1 MDKTIEDLLN
11 SKLGFLEKELLA
23 EMVTHCSI
31 HQFPAGT
38 ELVRIGQY
46 VKVIPIVLSGLVKV
60 MTQHEDKGYLLYYI
74 KPNESCV
81 MSLTA
86 GIKRQQSLIEA
97 ITETESELLLIPS
110 EKIQHWIEIYP
121 RLNKLFYQQYE
132 DRYSD
137 MIETVHHLLFDK
149 LDKRI
154 LHYLNEKSE
163 TLQQNP
169 VKISHRQIAQDVG
182 TAREVVSRVMKQ
194 LERDNLVKQLHDS
207 IQLV

>member
-1 MDKTIEDLLN
+1 MTYEELLLK
-11 SKLGFLEKELLA
+11 KLGFLEKELL
-23 EMVTHCSI
+23 EQLLEQSTI
-31 HQFPAGT
+31 KEFPAGI
-38 ELVRIGQY
+38 ELVRTGQY

-60 MTQHEDKGYLLYYI
+60 LTQHEDKEYLLYYI

-97 ITETESELLLIPS
+97 ITETESVLLLIPS
-110 EKIQHWIEIYP
+110 DKIEHWIDQYP

-132 DRYSD
+132 DRYTD

-154 LHYLNEKSE
+154 IHYLKEKSE
-163 TLQQNP
+163 TLNQNP
-169 VKISHRQIAQDVG
+169 IKISHRQIAQDLG

-194 LERDNLVKQLHDS
+194 LERDHLVKQLPDA
-207 IQLV
+207 IQLL

>member
-1 MDKTIEDLLN
+1 
-11 SKLGFLEKELLA
+11 
-23 EMVTHCSI
+23 
-31 HQFPAGT
+31 
-38 ELVRIGQY
+38 
-46 VKVIPIVLSGLVKV
+46 

-110 EKIQHWIEIYP
+110 EKIQHWIELYP

-132 DRYSD
+132 DRYTD

-154 LHYLNEKSE
+154 VHLKEKSE

-169 VKISHRQIAQDVG
+169 VKISHRQIAQDLG

-194 LERDNLVKQLHDS
+194 LERDNLVKQLPDS
-207 IQLV
+207 IQLF

>member
-1 MDKTIEDLLN
+1 MTYEELLLK
-11 SKLGFLEKELLA
+11 KLGFLEKELL
-23 EMVTHCSI
+23 EQLLEQSTI
-31 HQFPAGT
+31 KEFPAGI
-38 ELVRIGQY
+38 ELVRTGQY

-60 MTQHEDKGYLLYYI
+60 LTQHEDKEYLLYYI

-97 ITETESELLLIPS
+97 ITETESVLLLIPS
-110 EKIQHWIEIYP
+110 DKIEHWIDQYP

-132 DRYSD
+132 DRYTD

-154 LHYLNEKSE
+154 IHYLKEKSE
-163 TLQQNP
+163 TLNQNP
-169 VKISHRQIAQDVG
+169 IKISHRQIAQDLG

-194 LERDNLVKQLHDS
+194 LERDHLVKQLSDA
-207 IQLV
+207 IQLL

>member
-1 MDKTIEDLLN
+1 MIYEELLLK
-11 SKLGFLEKELLA
+11 KLGFLEKELL
-23 EMVTHCSI
+23 EQLLEQGTI
-31 HQFPAGT
+31 KEFPAGI
-38 ELVRIGQY
+38 ELVRTGQY

-60 MTQHEDKGYLLYYI
+60 LTQHEDKEYLLYYI

-97 ITETESELLLIPS
+97 ITETESVLLLIPS
-110 EKIQHWIEIYP
+110 DKIEHWIDQYP

-132 DRYSD
+132 DRYTD

-154 LHYLNEKSE
+154 IHYLKEKSE
-163 TLQQNP
+163 TLNQNP
-169 VKISHRQIAQDVG
+169 IKISHRQIAQDLG

-194 LERDNLVKQLHDS
+194 LERDHLVKQLSDA
-207 IQLV
+207 IQLL

>member
-1 MDKTIEDLLN
+1 MDLTIEDLVK
-11 SKLGFLEKELLA
+11 SKLGFLEKELLN
-23 EMVTHCSI
+23 EIVTNCTI
-31 HQFPAGT
+31 HLFPAGT
-38 ELVRIGQY
+38 ELIRTGQY

-110 EKIQHWIEIYP
+110 EKIQHWIELYP

-132 DRYSD
+132 DRYTD

-154 LHYLNEKSE
+154 VHYLKEKSE

-169 VKISHRQIAQDVG
+169 VKISHRQIAQDLG

-194 LERDNLVKQLHDS
+194 LERDNLVKQLPDS
-207 IQLV
+207 IQ